1 MNDMKKTTRTTASLG
16 TLSASLLLLTACA
29 GGQDAPAE
37 QDTTTAPPTAS
48 AEQAEEST
56 GTGGADT
63 APSDD
68 GQDEAAEAAE
78 APLTVLDSWTKATES
93 GMTGSFATLENTTD
107 QDVHVTGVHSELS
120 PVVEL
125 HTMVDDGTGQSV
137 MQEAPDGFTVAA
149 GETHELAP
157 GGDHVMF
164 MDLQSPLAPGD
175 TVDYVLELEDGTE
188 VTVTSEVRDFAG
200 ANESYHGGEGESGH
214 EGHGDGEHED
224 GHEGDEGHDH

>member
-1 MNDMKKTTRTTASLG
+1 MKKTTRTTASLA
-16 TLSASLLLLTACA
+16 TLSASLLLLTACG

-37 QDTTTAPPTAS
+37 QDGTTPQPTAS
-48 AEQAEEST
+48 AEAAEQSND
-56 GTGGADT
+56 TGGADT
-63 APSDD
+63 APSDK
-68 GQDEAAEAAE
+68 GQGEAAEG
-78 APLTVLDSWTKATES
+78 PLTVLDSWTKATES

-125 HTMVDDGTGQSV
+125 HTMVDDGSGQMV
-137 MQEAPDGFTVAA
+137 MQEAPDGFTVTA

-200 ANESYHGGEGESGH
+200 ANESYHGGDAETGH